1 MNKSK
6 KRTTSTIISM
16 TVFAVVALMLYYYW
30 INRTEPLEET
40 TRELTEIEKVLEK
53 DLDSNYPKTPREVVK
68 LYSNM
73 LKLIYTDLEEEEL
86 EALAWKIRELY
97 DLELI
102 EKNPEDEYLN
112 KLYMDIDEW
121 KKAGRSIS
129 NYLIVDK
136 ESEQQKEIDD
146 REYAIVYVTYTIQEK
161 GKFSEKWRFLLRKD
175 SLKKWKI
182 LGWEYAPR
190 EN

>member
-146 REYAIVYVTYTIQEK
+146 REYAIVHVTYTIQEK

>member
-102 EKNPEDEYLN
+102 EKIRRRIF
-112 KLYMDIDEW
+112 K
-121 KKAGRSIS
+121 
-129 NYLIVDK
+129 
-136 ESEQQKEIDD
+136 
-146 REYAIVYVTYTIQEK
+146 
-161 GKFSEKWRFLLRKD
+161 
-175 SLKKWKI
+175 
-182 LGWEYAPR
+182 
-190 EN
+190 